1 MQQARVLILHG
12 AFLIFS
18 VLTDV
23 SGTSLE
29 GTGIVRYMDSK
40 NAQGKK
46 LSIYHLHCY
55 PTVYLLELSSKFT
68 VYVDEPCGQGS
79 ALLYYINILTF
90 ML

>member
-18 VLTDV
+18 VLTDF

-40 NAQGKK
+40 NAVGKK
-46 LSIYHLHCY
+46 
-55 PTVYLLELSSKFT
+55 TVHISFAQLPYRVQYST
-68 VYVDEPCGQGS
+68 VYVQG
-79 ALLYYINILTF
+79 LHMYLKT
-90 ML
+90 